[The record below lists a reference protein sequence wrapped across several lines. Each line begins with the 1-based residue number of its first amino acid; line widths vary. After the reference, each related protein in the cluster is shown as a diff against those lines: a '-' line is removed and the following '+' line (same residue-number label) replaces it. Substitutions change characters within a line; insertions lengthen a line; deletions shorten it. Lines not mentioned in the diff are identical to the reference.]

1 MPRREVCTSPSV
13 LQARFAMSEMTIS
26 ENSPAAHSDRPE
38 RALVIVAHPDDAD
51 FGVAGTIAAWVRAGT
66 TARLVC
72 CTSGDAGADDATTDP
87 LALARLREGEQRAAA
102 TVVGYDEVVFLHR
115 PDGGLENDLALREEL
130 VRVIRQF
137 KPDAVVAMDP
147 SVVIFDDG
155 FVQHVDHRTAAMAAL
170 DAVYPAAR
178 NAMAFPNLVL
188 HEHLEP
194 HTVNTLYL
202 FFTDKPNAWVDTSET
217 LEVKIEA
224 LRNHKSQLR
233 KPEELEEMIRR
244 WAGEDA
250 GKIGATAAEGFR
262 VVKVG

>member
-1 MPRREVCTSPSV
+1 MPRREVCTSPTH
-13 LQARFAMSEMTIS
+13 LQARFAPSEMTITDAS
-26 ENSPAAHSDRPE
+26 LTAHSDRPE

-87 LALARLREGEQRAAA
+87 LALARLREDEQRRAAA
-102 TVVGYDEVVFLHR
+102 TVGYDEVVFLHR
-115 PDGGLENDLALREEL
+115 PDGALENDLALREEL

-147 SVVIFDDG
+147 TVVIFDDG
-155 FVQHVDHRTAAMAAL
+155 FVQHVDHRTAALAAV

-188 HEHLEP
+188 HENLEP
-194 HTVNTLYL
+194 HNVNTLYL

-217 LEVKIEA
+217 LETKIEA
-224 LRNHKSQLR
+224 LRSHKSQLR
-233 KPEELEEMIRR
+233 KPEELEGMIRR

-262 VVKVG
+262 LVKIG